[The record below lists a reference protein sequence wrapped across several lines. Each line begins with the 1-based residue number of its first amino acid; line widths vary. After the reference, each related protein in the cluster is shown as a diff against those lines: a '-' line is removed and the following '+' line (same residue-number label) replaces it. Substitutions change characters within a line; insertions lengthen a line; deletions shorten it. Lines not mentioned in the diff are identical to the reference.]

1 MALSLHFRRE
11 KNGAFPLPS
20 MASTPRDAIPGGGK
34 GEGTEFALFRDGDTA
49 TEEDCRDLKPL
60 LRCFKLSTCRPPP
73 VSPSRTARLR
83 TVESQLREGGQ
94 RATRQVIAKM
104 CRTMRGNSAGIGLR
118 NDDCGFLIEES
129 HSKLNNPKSAFIDLQ
144 ENRGWRVTVNY

>member
-1 MALSLHFRRE
+1 MQS
-11 KNGAFPLPS
+11 FPLPS

-83 TVESQLREGGQ
+83 TVESQLRERGQ

-104 CRTMRGNSAGIGLR
+104 CGTMSPPAPSRCRTARSGAHRREGELLAISILKSLSANELAPFGELGLAA
-118 NDDCGFLIEES
+118 N
-129 HSKLNNPKSAFIDLQ
+129 HIDGDL
-144 ENRGWRVTVNY
+144 TCFDP